1 MFWQDRHSK
10 SIKTVE
16 EKYIF
21 FVLQKGLET
30 TDQSNNSEQQP
41 EREFKI
47 PFPTKR
53 IQSFLEEMGDSRFRN
68 MKEEPSISC
77 YIR

>member
-10 SIKTVE
+10 SIKAVE

-30 TDQSNNSEQQP
+30 TDQSSSSEQQP
-41 EREFKI
+41 ERELKT
-47 PFPTKR
+47 PFPTRR
-53 IQSFLEEMGDSRFRN
+53 IQSFLEKIGDSRFRN
-68 MKEEPSISC
+68 MKEESLTSC

>member
-1 MFWQDRHSK
+1 M
-10 SIKTVE
+10 E

-30 TDQSNNSEQQP
+30 TDQSSNSEQQP
-41 EREFKI
+41 ERELKI
-47 PFPTKR
+47 PFSTKR

-68 MKEEPSISC
+68 MKEEPSTSYC
-77 YIR
+77 IREQANYQRLQRM